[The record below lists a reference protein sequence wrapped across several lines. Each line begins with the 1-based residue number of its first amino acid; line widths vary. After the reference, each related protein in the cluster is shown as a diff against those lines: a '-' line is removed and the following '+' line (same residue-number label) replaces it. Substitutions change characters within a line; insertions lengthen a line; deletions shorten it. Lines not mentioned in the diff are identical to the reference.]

1 MCFKRLFFKRV
12 PSYDKILK
20 EVDFIPLGIEYTF
33 TERDKVMSLYR
44 EYPNNKTLF
53 FHELYGKISS
63 YKSQDENEYEVIK
76 CILSNIQFYRL
87 DRENLYKENHF
98 LWASGME
105 LPSFVIDEL
114 IKQMCEVAKEIVG
127 DFNDE
132 FIKSEVY
139 YILSD
144 YAPKWWD
151 IEHC

>member
-1 MCFKRLFFKRV
+1 
-12 PSYDKILK
+12 
-20 EVDFIPLGIEYTF
+20 
-33 TERDKVMSLYR
+33 
-44 EYPNNKTLF
+44 
-53 FHELYGKISS
+53 
-63 YKSQDENEYEVIK
+63 
-76 CILSNIQFYRL
+76 
-87 DRENLYKENHF
+87 
-98 LWASGME
+98 ME